1 MKVETIIES
10 IEMLKSDYKRR
21 YGVEPNT
28 CTMSED
34 LFQEM
39 DKHIK
44 RKFNCPNYAA
54 FNKVCGMNI
63 LIRHDDYRC
72 VQVGYLDEFIC
83 LNEEE

>member
-10 IEMLKSDYKRR
+10 IEMLKTDYKRR

-28 CTMSED
+28 CTMSEN

-44 RKFNCPNYAA
+44 SKSNYPNYAT

-63 LIRHDDYRC
+63 LIRPDDYRC
-72 VQVGYLDEFIC
+72 VQVGSLDELIC